1 MKRQV
6 EVPIFI
12 LGIVIWVVA
21 IFLPVDSL
29 EFVLGNGL
37 RPLGLATIFICPIL
51 GIIGMLFYKKKYQL
65 FLYLLISLRI
75 ADISLFYK
83 VCRLFSF
90 LQSTAELGLHY
101 AYLHSQSLYISL

>member
-37 RPLGLATIFICPIL
+37 RPLGLATIYICPIL
-51 GIIGMLFYKKKYQL
+51 GIIGMLFSIKNRNIIL
-65 FLYLLISLRI
+65 
-75 ADISLFYK
+75 
-83 VCRLFSF
+83 SF
-90 LQSTAELGLHY
+90 LNIFLILAFPITMSIGY
-101 AYLHSQSLYISL
+101 YF

>member
-1 MKRQV
+1 MKRQI

-51 GIIGMLFYKKKYQL
+51 GIIGMLFSIKNRNIIL
-65 FLYLLISLRI
+65 
-75 ADISLFYK
+75 
-83 VCRLFSF
+83 SF
-90 LQSTAELGLHY
+90 LNIFLILAFPITMSIGY
-101 AYLHSQSLYISL
+101 YF

>member
-51 GIIGMLFYKKKYQL
+51 GIIGMLFSIKNRNIISSL
-65 FLYLLISLRI
+65 LNIFLILAFPITMSIGYY
-75 ADISLFYK
+75 F
-83 VCRLFSF
+83 
-90 LQSTAELGLHY
+90 
-101 AYLHSQSLYISL
+101 

>member
-29 EFVLGNGL
+29 EFVLRNGL

-51 GIIGMLFYKKKYQL
+51 GIIGMLFSIKNRNIIL
-65 FLYLLISLRI
+65 
-75 ADISLFYK
+75 
-83 VCRLFSF
+83 SF
-90 LQSTAELGLHY
+90 LNIFLILAFPITMSIGY
-101 AYLHSQSLYISL
+101 YF

>member
-29 EFVLGNGL
+29 EFILGNGL

-51 GIIGMLFYKKKYQL
+51 GIIGMLFSIKNRNIIL
-65 FLYLLISLRI
+65 
-75 ADISLFYK
+75 
-83 VCRLFSF
+83 SF
-90 LQSTAELGLHY
+90 LNIFLILAFPITMGIGY
-101 AYLHSQSLYISL
+101 YF

>member
-29 EFVLGNGL
+29 EIVLGNGL

-51 GIIGMLFYKKKYQL
+51 GIIGMLFSIKNRNIIL
-65 FLYLLISLRI
+65 
-75 ADISLFYK
+75 
-83 VCRLFSF
+83 SF
-90 LQSTAELGLHY
+90 LNIFLILAFPITMSIGY
-101 AYLHSQSLYISL
+101 YF

>member
-37 RPLGLATIFICPIL
+37 RPLGLATIFICPIF
-51 GIIGMLFYKKKYQL
+51 GIIGMLFSIKNRNIIL
-65 FLYLLISLRI
+65 
-75 ADISLFYK
+75 
-83 VCRLFSF
+83 SF
-90 LQSTAELGLHY
+90 LNIFLILAFPITMSIGY
-101 AYLHSQSLYISL
+101 YF